1 MEWGKQPQR
10 LQMLAFFC
18 ILALVLIGVLQH
30 SFVLS
35 SVPDTIS
42 AKPLPGIDRLD
53 VHQLDS
59 AERILNQRN
68 TRITSTLNAN
78 DSGSDSLH
86 LGSYKVESSLQEERK
101 QLESSW
107 SVATMKNL
115 SCSICDNLGVPFV
128 DNFMPKVNM
137 TCSQII
143 GQNAKELEERQCK
156 DLNLEALCCD
166 QSSLPAPYECE
177 QNVRVE
183 VLGNGYDATVAPVDK
198 QTRTVLVDTF
208 IEHLYL
214 IDVVIAPGTVEIFA
228 KVEMTWKD
236 PRLAWQVNP
245 DSNCVTNI
253 DVRASHD
260 PEKTDIWIP

>member
-18 ILALVLIGVLQH
+18 ILALIFIGVLQY

-42 AKPLPGIDRLD
+42 VKPSSGNDWLD

-59 AERILNQRN
+59 AERILKQRN
-68 TRITSTLNAN
+68 TRRTSTLNVN

-86 LGSYKVESSLQEERK
+86 LGSYKVESSLQEVIATERK
-101 QLESSW
+101 QLELSW
-107 SVATMKNL
+107 SAATMKNL

-143 GQNAKELEERQCK
+143 GQKAKELEKRQCK
-156 DLNLEALCCD
+156 DLNLEALCND

-183 VLGNGYDATVAPVDK
+183 VLGNGYDATVAPADK
-198 QTRTVLVDTF
+198 QT
-208 IEHLYL
+208 H
-214 IDVVIAPGTVEIFA
+214 TVEPI
-228 KVEMTWKD
+228 
-236 PRLAWQVNP
+236 LS
-245 DSNCVTNI
+245 SNTCI
-253 DVRASHD
+253 
-260 PEKTDIWIP
+260 